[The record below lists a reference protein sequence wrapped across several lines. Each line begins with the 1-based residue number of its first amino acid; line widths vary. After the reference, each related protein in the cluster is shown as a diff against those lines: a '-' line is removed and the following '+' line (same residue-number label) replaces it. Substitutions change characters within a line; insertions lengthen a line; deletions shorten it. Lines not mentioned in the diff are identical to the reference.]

1 VIDMKFARPSV
12 KPVSLGELA
21 QKFSLQ
27 TSTPEQKITGI
38 THNTKSV
45 EPGDLFVALNG
56 EKNHGANFVAEAKA
70 NGAVAVLTDFH
81 GEKLITS
88 SDFPIVNIEN
98 PRKRLGEISSF
109 VFGNPS
115 HSLKVFG
122 ITGTNGKTTSA
133 WLMRAGLEKC
143 GIPTSLLGTA
153 GISIAGVNL
162 PSARTTPE
170 APELQALLALALEK
184 GSQNLFAQVS
194 QI

>member
-1 VIDMKFARPSV
+1 VVIDMKFARPSV

-21 QKFSLQ
+21 QKFNLQ
-27 TSTPEQKITGI
+27 TSTPDQKITGI

-70 NGAVAVLTDFH
+70 NGAVAVLTDSQ
-81 GEKLITS
+81 GEKLITNN
-88 SDFPIVNIEN
+88 DLPIVKIEN
-98 PRKRLGEISSF
+98 PRKSLGEISSF

-115 HSLKVFG
+115 QSLKVFG

-143 GIPTSLLGTA
+143 GIPTSL
-153 GISIAGVNL
+153 IRNCWNFYCWS
-162 PSARTTPE
+162 
-170 APELQALLALALEK
+170 
-184 GSQNLFAQVS
+184 
-194 QI
+194 